1 VSGGEPEYYDFI
13 GETEN
18 RPIINAP
25 TDFDELVETMYDV
38 AINPEMLIERGQRSR
53 EFVEKHNAAP
63 IVAKRYLDFWT
74 SKL

>member
-1 VSGGEPEYYDFI
+1 
-13 GETEN
+13 
-18 RPIINAP
+18 
-25 TDFDELVETMYDV
+25 MYDV